1 MDWPWCSSSSS
12 ASAALGSD
20 SLPWERGGAGRRPS
34 KGVKDQGCQGPW
46 SSALSNRS
54 IPPVG
59 PSSSLHLI
67 HSSVQ
72 SLGAPAVLLLC
83 KQPTRRNSKALRD
96 CRNLSWNLL
105 VFVCPLLVS
114 AASSPLARSPAVQT
128 HSTRASPSSLNST
141 SSAHTQSLTAL
152 QSISFRHYFLNITL
166 ILVLF

>member
-59 PSSSLHLI
+59 PSSSLHLT

-72 SLGAPAVLLLC
+72 SPGTPAVLLLC

-105 VFVCPLLVS
+105 VFACSLLRLRCFQPPGRVS
-114 AASSPLARSPAVQT
+114 CSANALHARLAVVIELHQLSSY
-128 HSTRASPSSLNST
+128 
-141 SSAHTQSLTAL
+141 
-152 QSISFRHYFLNITL
+152 SI
-166 ILVLF
+166 

>member
-34 KGVKDQGCQGPW
+34 RQGPW
-46 SSALSNRS
+46 SSALSSRS

-59 PSSSLHLI
+59 PSSSLHLT
-67 HSSVQ
+67 HSSVL
-72 SLGAPAVLLLC
+72 SPGTPAVLLLC

-105 VFVCPLLVS
+105 VVAVFTS
-114 AASSPLARSPAVQT
+114 SSPPIPAPWPGLLPSSS
-128 HSTRASPSSLNST
+128 HSTRASPSP
-141 SSAHTQSLTAL
+141 
-152 QSISFRHYFLNITL
+152 L
-166 ILVLF
+166 ILPAQLILNLTTLQLS

>member
-34 KGVKDQGCQGPW
+34 RQGPW
-46 SSALSNRS
+46 SSALSSRS

-59 PSSSLHLI
+59 PSSSLHLT

-72 SLGAPAVLLLC
+72 SPGTPAVSLLC

-114 AASSPLARSPAVQT
+114 AASSALAGSPAVLIALHVRLT
-128 HSTRASPSSLNST
+128 VAIDFASSIHSLSDHLAAIMT
-141 SSAHTQSLTAL
+141 
-152 QSISFRHYFLNITL
+152 FRHYFLNCKL
-166 ILVLF
+166 ISFLL

>member
-1 MDWPWCSSSSS
+1 MDWPWCSSASS

-34 KGVKDQGCQGPW
+34 RQGPW

-59 PSSSLHLI
+59 PSSSLHLT
-67 HSSVQ
+67 HSSVP
-72 SLGAPAVLLLC
+72 SPGTPAVLLLC

-141 SSAHTQSLTAL
+141 SSAHTQSDRLAVN
-152 QSISFRHYFLNITL
+152 IAFRHYFLNFKL
-166 ILVLF
+166 ILVLFDLEN

>member
-34 KGVKDQGCQGPW
+34 RQGPW
-46 SSALSNRS
+46 SSALSRES
-54 IPPVG
+54 LPPVG
-59 PSSSLHLI
+59 PSSSLHLT

-72 SLGAPAVLLLC
+72 SPGTPAVLLLC

-105 VFVCPLLVS
+105 VFACSLLRLRCFQPPGRVS
-114 AASSPLARSPAVQT
+114 C
-128 HSTRASPSSLNST
+128 RASALHARLAVAIELHQLSSY
-141 SSAHTQSLTAL
+141 
-152 QSISFRHYFLNITL
+152 SI
-166 ILVLF
+166 

>member
-34 KGVKDQGCQGPW
+34 RQGPW
-46 SSALSNRS
+46 SSALSSRS

-59 PSSSLHLI
+59 PSSSLHLT
-67 HSSVQ
+67 HSSVP
-72 SLGAPAVLLLC
+72 SPGTPAVLLLC

-105 VFVCPLLVS
+105 VVAVFTS
-114 AASSPLARSPAVQT
+114 SSPPIPAPWPGLLPSSS
-128 HSTRASPSSLNST
+128 HSTRALPSPL
-141 SSAHTQSLTAL
+141 
-152 QSISFRHYFLNITL
+152 ISPAQL
-166 ILVLF
+166 ILNLTTLQLS